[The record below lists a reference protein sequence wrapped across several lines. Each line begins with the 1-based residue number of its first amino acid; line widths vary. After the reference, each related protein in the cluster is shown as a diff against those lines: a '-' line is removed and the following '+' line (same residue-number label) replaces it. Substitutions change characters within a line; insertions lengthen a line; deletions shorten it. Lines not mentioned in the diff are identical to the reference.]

1 MPGPQSDANYW
12 MSQQVLDPFI
22 ESVFMSILDPL
33 TQILT
38 TFPDDF
44 WLLLNQ
50 LTSDISNMLGHPS

>member
-33 TQILT
+33 TQMT
-38 TFPDDF
+38 PFPDDF

-50 LTSDISNMLGHPS
+50 LTSDISNMLDHQS